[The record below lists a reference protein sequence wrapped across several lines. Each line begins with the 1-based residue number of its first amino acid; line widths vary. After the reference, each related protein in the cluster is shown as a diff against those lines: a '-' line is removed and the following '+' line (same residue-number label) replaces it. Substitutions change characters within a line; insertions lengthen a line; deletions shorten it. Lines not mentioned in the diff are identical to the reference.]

1 MGLGWG
7 WVFVSTLFL
16 NRCNGVGVVMDGSIE
31 GDNGGCGCSDM
42 KVLKSLLTRLEFLE
56 AKVTEEVTAK
66 EELWLRDQMHAAE
79 LREKDDL
86 IRAKEEYM
94 KKKLERMEEQLNT
107 RLDQYLREKEGRLEA
122 SLESRY
128 SKIERDLAARYDEI
142 HKDQT
147 ERDRR
152 NLEQLRAEGKLRQG
166 EMRTMEERQ
175 AGRVRGIIEGIDM
188 RAEVAE
194 LTADLRWATRFQLM
208 FDNSFRNL
216 QEPPVCYV
224 CAFQNLWERVNTG

>member
-1 MGLGWG
+1 
-7 WVFVSTLFL
+7 
-16 NRCNGVGVVMDGSIE
+16 
-31 GDNGGCGCSDM
+31 M

-79 LREKDDL
+79 LREKDNL

-94 KKKLERMEEQLNT
+94 KKELERMEEQLNT

-166 EMRTMEERQ
+166 EMRDMEERQ
-175 AGRVRGIIEGIDM
+175 AGRVRGLIEGIEL

-208 FDNSFRNL
+208 FDN
-216 QEPPVCYV
+216 
-224 CAFQNLWERVNTG
+224 